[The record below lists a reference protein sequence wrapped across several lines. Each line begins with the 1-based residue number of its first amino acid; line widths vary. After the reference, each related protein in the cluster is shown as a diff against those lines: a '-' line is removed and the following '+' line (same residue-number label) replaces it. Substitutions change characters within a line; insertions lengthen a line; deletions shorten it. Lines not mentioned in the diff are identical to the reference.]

1 MCVFMLVRVCVCACV
16 WTFRLPFLQYCIT
29 RQVLGGSVQT
39 PKNWTRFSCFISFI
53 CSRNKI
59 QMLCQ
64 TTSHQYRPVQT
75 TLFKSLQYLLVFSP
89 GV

>member
-1 MCVFMLVRVCVCACV
+1 MCVCVFMLVCVCACVCV

-29 RQVLGGSVQT
+29 RQVLGGSMQT

-53 CSRNKI
+53 CSWNKI
-59 QMLCQ
+59 QLLRQ

-75 TLFKSLQYLLVFSP
+75 ALFKPLVVFSP
-89 GV
+89 VV